1 MKNIGL
7 ILEYED
13 VLLGK
18 KANVSSTYI
27 NKDNPEPDVI
37 AVLKYV
43 FEDILGWDP
52 ETVRKFTTKELL
64 KQLNLTRLTNKIEF
78 PPELDREKDMFY
90 IAWIL
95 YPQTIHHTKREL
107 VLQVYQQ
114 VLDGYLVKF
123 PKNFFLT
130 ASGEINACICLQYA
144 INQYLKITS
153 IQELYEMFSDINKAR
168 DFLREVKLWVPC
180 QDIYDHP
187 IDMLHDCLG
196 TQRNDLYYMYGRFK
210 AKSHEARE
218 ELKCE
223 SE

>member
-64 KQLNLTRLTNKIEF
+64 KQLHLSRLTNKI
-78 PPELDREKDMFY
+78 
-90 IAWIL
+90 
-95 YPQTIHHTKREL
+95 
-107 VLQVYQQ
+107 
-114 VLDGYLVKF
+114 
-123 PKNFFLT
+123 
-130 ASGEINACICLQYA
+130 
-144 INQYLKITS
+144 
-153 IQELYEMFSDINKAR
+153 
-168 DFLREVKLWVPC
+168 
-180 QDIYDHP
+180 
-187 IDMLHDCLG
+187 
-196 TQRNDLYYMYGRFK
+196 
-210 AKSHEARE
+210 
-218 ELKCE
+218 
-223 SE
+223 